1 MSESSVTCT
10 INESFAA
17 YEIPH
22 SWENMCRLKYGS
34 ISYAYAKSIH
44 VNVLSV
50 SVIKWQC
57 YE

>member
-1 MSESSVTCT
+1 MSESSVTCS

-44 VNVLSV
+44 VHVLSV
-50 SVIKWQC
+50 SVIK
-57 YE
+57 